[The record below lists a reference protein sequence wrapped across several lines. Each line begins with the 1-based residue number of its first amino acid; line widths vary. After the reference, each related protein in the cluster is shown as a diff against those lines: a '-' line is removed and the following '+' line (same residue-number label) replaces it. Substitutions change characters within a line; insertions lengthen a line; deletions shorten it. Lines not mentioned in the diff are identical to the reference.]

1 MATATVS
8 ATANPH
14 VAGIPAEMERIPT
27 DRANQEGNASETISA
42 GTTSQDE
49 PCQQTPRSSECATPT
64 RARIPMQWTAKAR
77 PTSGAWSDSGS
88 GSATGGDCLL
98 PRMLERAEEACIEWA
113 LMPDD
118 KIKRSGPRWDA
129 YQDWCAAEED
139 ILWCMVAARM
149 EVEAPG
155 LHRPTPNGHQAATRR
170 KNPTSA
176 PDAPQAR
183 GEDPT

>member
-1 MATATVS
+1 MRY
-8 ATANPH
+8 ANTGAYTDAVDREGPSY
-14 VAGIPAEMERIPT
+14 ERRMERL
-27 DRANQEGNASETISA
+27 RQ
-42 GTTSQDE
+42 
-49 PCQQTPRSSECATPT
+49 
-64 RARIPMQWTAKAR
+64 RICYWR
-77 PTSGAWSDSGS
+77 
-88 GSATGGDCLL
+88 DCLL

-155 LHRPTPNGHQAATRR
+155 LHRPTRTAIKPLLAERIRR
-170 KNPTSA
+170 VRPMLRKLGVRIR
-176 PDAPQAR
+176 PDEIPHR
-183 GEDPT
+183 